1 MGNAAAAKQT
11 ARRGRPPVRR
21 PAQHAALLDA
31 AAEQVNQSG
40 AASISL
46 ADLGARIGVTRSG
59 MYYYC
64 ADAADLVFQCYVRAC
79 TRLQEDIEAASTL
92 SVGADEKLA
101 SFIRAVLASDRP
113 AMAVLNDVAFLPEAP
128 QADIAQRAEAH
139 VQKLSAILESGQ
151 KEALF
156 RDIDTDCAARLILNC
171 LSWTLVSK
179 PWLARRDDLR
189 ARDRYADTVI
199 AMLLDGLAPGPL
211 LPHPCDIRFDR
222 LMSKT
227 INAFDRQQT
236 AEQKADQIIAAASR
250 LFNAK
255 GLDGVTLDDVSSAIG
270 ASKGAVYHH
279 FRDKSDLVERCYE
292 RGFDIYDIIMETGVS
307 TGATPLEKA
316 VIVIHL
322 NAQAQLSATPP
333 LSLQPGLSKMPV
345 AKGRALS
352 RRAQALNSIS
362 TRNLTEGARDGTCR
376 KLDMV
381 VAPEITAGYFLGLH
395 RHVPATANP
404 VEAADFVVDLV
415 INGLR
420 SRASPN

>member
-1 MGNAAAAKQT
+1 MGNAVAAGQT
-11 ARRGRPPVRR
+11 PRRGRPPVRR

-31 AAEQVNQSG
+31 AAEQINQSG

-79 TRLQEDIEAASTL
+79 TRLEEDIDAASKVSL
-92 SVGADEKLA
+92 GADDKLA
-101 SFIRAVLASDRP
+101 SLIRAVLAYDRP

-128 QADIAQRAEAH
+128 QADIAKRADAH
-139 VQKLSAILESGQ
+139 VQQLSAILASGQ
-151 KEALF
+151 RAGVF
-156 RDIDTDCAARLILNC
+156 REIDTECAARLILNC

-179 PWLARRDDLR
+179 PWLTRRDDQR
-189 ARDRYADTVI
+189 ARERYANTVI
-199 AMLLDGLAPGPL
+199 AMFLDGLAPGPL
-211 LPHPCDIRFDR
+211 VARNCDVRFDR

-255 GLDGVTLDDVSSAIG
+255 GLDGVTLDDVSAAIG

-279 FRDKSDLVERCYE
+279 FRDKGDLIERCYE
-292 RGFDIYDIIMETGVS
+292 RGFDIYDNIMDIGIR

-333 LSLQPGLSKMPV
+333 LSLQPGLNKMPT

-352 RRAQALNSIS
+352 RRAQALNNIS
-362 TRNLTEGARDGTCR
+362 TKNLLEGARDGTCR
-376 KLDMV
+376 DLDMV
-381 VAPEITAGYFLGLH
+381 FAPEITAGYFQGLH
-395 RHVPATANP
+395 RHVPADANP
-404 VEAADFVVDLV
+404 IEAADFVVDLA

-420 SRASPN
+420 QRH

>member
-1 MGNAAAAKQT
+1 MSSAAK
-11 ARRGRPPVRR
+11 AESPRRGRPPVRR

-31 AAEQVNQSG
+31 AAEQINQSG

-46 ADLGARIGVTRSG
+46 AELGARIGVTRSG

-79 TRLQEDIEAASTL
+79 VRLQEDIEAASNL
-92 SVGADEKLA
+92 PGEADEKLA
-101 SFIRAVLASDRP
+101 SLIRSVLAYDRP

-128 QADIAQRAEAH
+128 HADIAKRADAH
-139 VQKLSAILESGQ
+139 VRQLSDILASGQ
-151 KEALF
+151 KSGVF
-156 RDIDTDCAARLILNC
+156 RDINTECAARLVLNC

-179 PWLARRDDLR
+179 PWLTRRDDQR
-189 ARDRYADTVI
+189 ARERYANTVVS
-199 AMLLDGLAPGPL
+199 MFLDGLAPGPI
-211 LPHPCDIRFDR
+211 LPRTCDIRFDR
-222 LMSKT
+222 LMNKT

-255 GLDGVTLDDVSSAIG
+255 GLDGVTLDDVSAAIG

-279 FRDKSDLVERCYE
+279 FRDKSDLIERCYE
-292 RGFDIYDIIMETGVS
+292 RGFDIYDTIMDTGVRI
-307 TGATPLEKA
+307 GATPLEKA

-333 LSLQPGLSKMPV
+333 LSLQPGLNKMS
-345 AKGRALS
+345 ATKSRALS
-352 RRAQALNSIS
+352 RRAQALNNIS
-362 TRNLTEGARDGTCR
+362 TKNLIEGARDGTCR
-376 KLDMV
+376 ELDMV
-381 VAPEITAGYFLGLH
+381 FAPEITAGYFLGLH
-395 RHVPATANP
+395 RHIPADANP
-404 VEAADFVVDLV
+404 IEAANFVVDLA

-420 SRASPN
+420 QRA